1 MATDVLENGVD
12 TIGVAA
18 GQIWQYLHDQGP
30 AAVSK
35 LVKDMDLTRDQLMQ
49 GLGWLA
55 REGKIQFQD
64 GPRSKLVAL
73 KL

>member
-1 MATDVLENGVD
+1 MATDVLDAGVD
-12 TIGVAA
+12 TIGLAA

-35 LVKDMDLTRDQLMQ
+35 LVKDLDLTRDQLMQ

-55 REGKIQFQD
+55 REDKILIQE
-64 GPRSKLVAL
+64 GPRSKVVAL